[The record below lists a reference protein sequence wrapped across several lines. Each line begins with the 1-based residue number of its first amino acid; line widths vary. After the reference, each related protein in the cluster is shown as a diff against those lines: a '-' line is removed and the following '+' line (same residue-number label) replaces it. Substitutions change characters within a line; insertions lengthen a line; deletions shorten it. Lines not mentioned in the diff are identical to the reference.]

1 MNKPSHSKS
10 SGVSDAKATQYAG
23 PLFELLSAE
32 DFIDRPEP
40 DWLIDEIL
48 PNTGFASVY
57 GPSGVGKSFV
67 CIDMAAAIASGNEW
81 FGFPTKQ
88 SRVVYVALEGQAG
101 FPRRVRAWSVHN
113 EKPFPAGV
121 KFVFNAFALTQPAH
135 TSALG
140 NLIVQCGGAGLIIID
155 TLNRAA
161 PGADENASA
170 DMGRIIAG
178 ATALQQATGAM
189 VLLIHHAGKDVTK
202 RLRGHSSLLA
212 ALDTAIL
219 VDRHGDLIRWT
230 LDKSKDSEDQLNR
243 LCNLSIVEVGQSKS
257 GKALTSCV
265 VTPVEGSVAIQ
276 QIRFPEGK
284 NQRQILTVV
293 REILVEQRLQS
304 ALTDPD
310 WPDGFPEGLPY
321 EHMLERIKD
330 TLIDVS
336 TKHRQQRTKE
346 ALKSLIDQ
354 GFLSVQGNLICL
366 PPNLR
371 RSAPPSEEAP
381 GG

>member
-1 MNKPSHSKS
+1 MSKPSNSKS
-10 SGVSDAKATQYAG
+10 NRVSDPQTSQCAS

-67 CIDMAAAIASGNEW
+67 CIDMAAAIASGSEW
-81 FGFPTKQ
+81 FGFPTKE

-101 FPRRVRAWSVHN
+101 FPRRVRAWSSHN

-121 KFVFNAFALTQPAH
+121 QFVFNAFALTQPAH
-135 TSALG
+135 TRELG
-140 NLIVQCGGAGLIIID
+140 DLIVQYGGAGLIIID

-170 DMGRIIAG
+170 DMGKIIAG

-189 VLLIHHAGKDVTK
+189 VLLIHHAGKDVSK
-202 RLRGHSSLLA
+202 RLRGHSSLIA

-230 LDKSKDSEDQLNR
+230 LDKSKDSEDQLSR
-243 LCNLSIVEVGQSKS
+243 LCNLSIVEVGQNKS

-265 VTPVEGSVAIQ
+265 VTPVEGSVALQ
-276 QIRFPEGK
+276 QIRLPEGK

-293 REILVEQRLQS
+293 REALVEQRLQS

-310 WPDGFPEGLPY
+310 WPNGFPEGLPY
-321 EHMLERIKD
+321 DHILELIKG
-330 TLIDVS
+330 TLTGVS

-346 ALKSLIDQ
+346 ALVSLIDG
-354 GFLSVQGNLICL
+354 GFLSLKGGLLCL
-366 PPNLR
+366 PSKVTPTNVEGKNV
-371 RSAPPSEEAP
+371 S
-381 GG
+381 